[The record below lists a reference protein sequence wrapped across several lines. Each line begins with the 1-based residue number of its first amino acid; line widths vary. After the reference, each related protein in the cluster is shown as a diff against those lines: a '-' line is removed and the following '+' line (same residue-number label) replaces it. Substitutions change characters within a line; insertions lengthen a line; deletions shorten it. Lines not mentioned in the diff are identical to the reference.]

1 MRTSL
6 RAAIAALTLT
16 AATALPAAAQTST
29 TSTFKIAYVNP
40 AAILQSAPGREAA
53 EATLQRELQGAQVQI
68 KRMSDSL
75 GTAVDEY
82 RKVQATLTAA
92 QRETR
97 EKTLQTR
104 QADYQRRQ
112 QALEEQFEQRRA
124 ALMNPIMEQVR
135 KALEDIRA
143 EEGFAFILSNEPGNS
158 LIIAADKNLDITER
172 VVARLRTLGA
182 PVAGAATPPRPQGPA
197 TSPSGVTRPRP

>member
-6 RAAIAALTLT
+6 RAAVAALALG
-16 AATALPAAAQTST
+16 AAASLPAAAQS
-29 TSTFKIAYVNP
+29 SPAPNSKLAYVNP
-40 AAILQSAPGREAA
+40 AAILQNAPGRTEA
-53 EATLQRELQGAQVQI
+53 EATLQRELTSAQEQI

-75 GTAVDEY
+75 GTAVEDY

-97 EKTLQTR
+97 ERTLQTR
-104 QADYQRRQ
+104 QQDYQKRQ

-143 EEGFAFILSNEPGNS
+143 EEGYAFIFSHEPGNS
-158 LIIAADKNLDITER
+158 PIIAADKNLDITER
-172 VVARLRTLGA
+172 VVARLRTMGA
-182 PVAGAATPPRPQGPA
+182 PSAAAAPRPQGPA
-197 TSPSGVTRPRP
+197 SAPAGVTRPKTP